1 MDDRRRGY
9 VGDTGCVSLSA
20 SEIAA
25 GLSQHPEDE
34 LVRVELE
41 EAQKKKRT
49 GWKRW
54 VMIGVSVATIA
65 LTFAFVLPHIA
76 DYRAVWDVIKGL
88 SWQWIV
94 GLGVAAVINVA
105 TFGPPWMAALPGL
118 SYLHSSRLTLEST
131 AISVVAPG
139 GGAAGMAASFGML
152 KAWGFAGRPVGLAV
166 TVTSIWNQLMILG
179 VPIVAVAALVA
190 QGDRNR
196 TLEWVA
202 LISLAVFCVMV
213 AAFAVGLANARLT
226 RRIGDKAAH
235 VTSWAKGLLHKAPVT
250 WNGEAFTRFREES
263 IMLVRARWWYLT
275 LTTLANHLSVF
286 LLLIVSVRAV
296 GITPSAVTMV
306 EAFGAWAVSR
316 VIGSLAPTPGGIGFV
331 ELGLVGIL
339 VAFGASNAEAVT
351 ASLVYR
357 VLMDVPTLALGLLA
371 SATFKVGAHPGKAG
385 EQPAV

>member
-1 MDDRRRGY
+1 M
-9 VGDTGCVSLSA
+9 TLSGP
-20 SEIAA
+20 EIAA
-25 GLSQHPEDE
+25 GLSEHPEDE

-41 EAQKKKRT
+41 EAEKKKRT
-49 GWKRW
+49 GWSRW
-54 VMIGVSVATIA
+54 VMIGVSVVTIG

-76 DYRAVWDVIKGL
+76 DYQEVWHVIKGL

-94 GLGVAAVINVA
+94 GLAVAAAVNVA

-118 SYLHSSRLTLEST
+118 SYFHSSRLTLAST
-131 AISVVAPG
+131 AVSVVAPG

-152 KAWGFAGRPVGLAV
+152 KSWGYEGRPVGLAV

-190 QGDRNR
+190 QGNGNR

-202 LISLAVFCVMV
+202 LISLAVFCVLV

-226 RRIGDKAAH
+226 RRIGDKAARA
-235 VTSWAKGLLHKAPVT
+235 VSWAKGLLHKAPVT
-250 WNGEAFTRFREES
+250 WNGEAFVRFRAES
-263 IMLVRARWWYLT
+263 IVLIRERWWFLT
-275 LTTLANHLSVF
+275 LATLANHLSVF

-296 GITPSAVTMV
+296 GITPAQVTLV

-316 VIGSLAPTPGGIGFV
+316 VIGSLAPTPGGLGFV
-331 ELGLVGIL
+331 ELGLTGVL
-339 VAFGASNAEAVT
+339 VAFGAPNAEAVT
-351 ASLVYR
+351 AALVYR

-371 SATFKVGAHPGKAG
+371 AATFKVGGQPRKSS

>member
-1 MDDRRRGY
+1 
-9 VGDTGCVSLSA
+9 VSLSA
-20 SEIAA
+20 DEIAA

-54 VMIGVSVATIA
+54 VMIGVSIATIG

-76 DYRAVWDVIKGL
+76 DYQEVWNVVKGL
-88 SWQWIV
+88 SWQWV
-94 GLGVAAVINVA
+94 VALSVAAAINLA

-118 SYLHSSRLTLEST
+118 SYFHSSRLTLAST

-152 KAWGFAGRPVGLAV
+152 KTWGFEGRPVGLAV

-179 VPIVAVAALVA
+179 VPIVAVAMLVA
-190 QGDRNR
+190 EGDRNR

-202 LISLAVFCVMV
+202 LISLAVFCVIV
-213 AAFAVGLANARLT
+213 AGFAVGLANARLT
-226 RRIGDKAAH
+226 RRIGDKAAR
-235 VTSWAKGLLHKAPVT
+235 VASWAKGLLHKAPVT
-250 WNGEAFTRFREES
+250 WNGEAFTRFRAES
-263 IMLVRARWWYLT
+263 IVLIRARWWQLT
-275 LTTLANHLSVF
+275 LSTLANHLSVF

-296 GITPSAVTMV
+296 GITPSSVTLV

-357 VLMDVPTLALGLLA
+357 VLMDLPLLALGFLSA
-371 SATFKVGAHPGKAG
+371 STIKVGARPGKSA
-385 EQPAV
+385 EQPAT